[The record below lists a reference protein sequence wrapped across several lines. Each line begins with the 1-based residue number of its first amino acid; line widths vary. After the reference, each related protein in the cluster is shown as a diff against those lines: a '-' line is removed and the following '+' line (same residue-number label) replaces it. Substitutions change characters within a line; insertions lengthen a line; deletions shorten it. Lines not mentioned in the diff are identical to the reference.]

1 MASELKRLIEQ
12 VSREKGIDRQ
22 TLIHTLEEAIKSAIR
37 KKFGSKLDL
46 DVTFNEEY
54 GEIEAFQFKE
64 VVEEVVDP
72 DKQVL
77 LAEALKLDSESEIG
91 DELGI
96 KMDTETLGRIAAQSA
111 KQVIIQK
118 MKDAER
124 EVVYDEFKGRKG
136 EVVNGI
142 IQRVDK
148 GAILV
153 NIGQAEAILPQKE
166 QIPREVFRQGD
177 RIRSYILDVKKI
189 SKGPQIVL
197 SRTHPHFLI
206 QLFHSEVPEISE
218 GIVSVISAAR
228 EPGSRA
234 KIAVISKD
242 SDVDPVGACVGMKGT
257 RVQNVV
263 QELRGEKIDII
274 PWNMDPAKFVVNG
287 LAPAIISK
295 VIIDQANRSME
306 VIVPDDQLSLAI
318 GKRGQNVRLASK
330 LTNWRIDV
338 KSESR
343 YERQKQVGYQSLL
356 RIPGLSSEI
365 ADKLYESGIGSLE
378 EFLETSPVELEDTT
392 RLSASTLEMMR
403 TEARK
408 LLQKDEKEDAGE
420 GPEEETE
427 SPGETAPE
435 RRERGRWRGSRRRN
449 RKPRGAAGRFRPG
462 PGRIDHTAKARP
474 HTCANMPCV
483 HAEKAQRETGAPC
496 PGP

>member
-22 TLIHTLEEAIKSAIR
+22 TLIQTLEEAIKSAIR
-37 KKFGSKLDL
+37 KRYGAKLDL

-64 VVEEVVDP
+64 VVEEVSDP
-72 DKQVL
+72 DKQVI
-77 LAEALKLDSESEIG
+77 LAEAQKLDSESEVG

-96 KMDTETLGRIAAQSA
+96 RMETEMLGRIAAQSA

-124 EVVYDEFKGRKG
+124 EVVYEEFKGRKG
-136 EVVNGI
+136 EIVNGI

-148 GAILV
+148 GSLLV
-153 NIGQAEAILPQKE
+153 NVGQAEAVLPQKE
-166 QIPREVFRQGD
+166 QIPREIFRQGD
-177 RIRSYILDVKKI
+177 RIRSYVLEVKKI

-218 GIVSVISAAR
+218 GIVSIISAAR

-295 VIIDQANRSME
+295 VIVDQANRSME

-343 YERQKQVGYQSLL
+343 YERQKQAGYQALL
-356 RIPGLSSEI
+356 RIPGLSSEM

-378 EFLETSPVELEDTT
+378 EFLDVPLLELEDTT
-392 RLSASTLEMMR
+392 RLSASTLEMMK
-403 TEARK
+403 TEARG
-408 LLQKDEKEDAGE
+408 LLRRDD
-420 GPEEETE
+420 TE
-427 SPGETAPE
+427 QPA
-435 RRERGRWRGSRRRN
+435 
-449 RKPRGAAGRFRPG
+449 
-462 PGRIDHTAKARP
+462 
-474 HTCANMPCV
+474 V
-483 HAEKAQRETGAPC
+483 EKANEVEGQPETDTDGQPKMEVEGQPEVEAGSPDAE
-496 PGP
+496 PVAQETTEQEMHADSDQAQEG

>member
-1 MASELKRLIEQ
+1 MASELKRLIDQ

-22 TLIHTLEEAIKSAIR
+22 TLIHTLEEAIKSAI
-37 KKFGSKLDL
+37 KKKYGSRLDL

-64 VVEEVVDP
+64 VVEELTDP
-72 DKQVL
+72 DKQVS
-77 LAEALKLDSESEIG
+77 LAEAKKLDSESEVG

-96 KMDTETLGRIAAQSA
+96 RMDTETLGRIAAQSA

-124 EVVYDEFKGRKG
+124 EVVYDEFKSRKG
-136 EVVNGI
+136 EIVNGI
-142 IQRVDK
+142 VQRVDK
-148 GAILV
+148 GGMIV
-153 NIGQAEAILPQKE
+153 NIGQAEAVLPPKE

-177 RIRSYILDVKKI
+177 RIRAYVVDVKKI

-218 GIVSVISAAR
+218 AIVSIISAAR

-274 PWNMDPAKFVVNG
+274 PWNMDPAKFVVNA

-295 VIIDQANRSME
+295 VIIDQANRNME

-343 YERQKQVGYQSLL
+343 YERQKQAGYQALL
-356 RIPGLSSEI
+356 RIPGLTTDM
-365 ADKLYESGIGSLE
+365 ADKLYEAGIGSLE
-378 EFLETSPVELEDTT
+378 EFLETSSLELEDVT
-392 RLSASTLEMMR
+392 RLSTATLDTLR
-403 TEARK
+403 SEAQK
-408 LLQKDEKEDAGE
+408 LLDSDQEHKQSPTAVEPEPRDEADEQAATD
-420 GPEEETE
+420 PE
-427 SPGETAPE
+427 P
-435 RRERGRWRGSRRRN
+435 
-449 RKPRGAAGRFRPG
+449 
-462 PGRIDHTAKARP
+462 
-474 HTCANMPCV
+474 
-483 HAEKAQRETGAPC
+483 AQE
-496 PGP
+496 

>member
-1 MASELKRLIEQ
+1 MASELKRLIDQ

-22 TLIHTLEEAIKSAIR
+22 TLIHTLEEAIKSAI
-37 KKFGSKLDL
+37 KKKYGSRLDL
-46 DVTFNEEY
+46 DVTYNEEY
-54 GEIEAFQFKE
+54 GELEAFQFKE
-64 VVEEVVDP
+64 VVEEVTDP
-72 DKQVL
+72 DKQVQ
-77 LAEALKLDSESEIG
+77 LAEALKLDAESEIG

-96 KMDTETLGRIAAQSA
+96 RMDTETLGRIAAQSA

-124 EVVYDEFKGRKG
+124 EVVYDEFKSRKG

-166 QIPREVFRQGD
+166 QIPREIFRQGD
-177 RIRSYILDVKKI
+177 RIRAYIFDVKKI

-218 GIVSVISAAR
+218 GIVSIISAAR

-274 PWNMDPAKFVVNG
+274 PWNMDPAKFVVNA

-343 YERQKQVGYQSLL
+343 YERQKQAGYQSLL
-356 RIPGLSSEI
+356 RIPGLSTEL

-378 EFLETSPVELEDTT
+378 EFIEAPLVEIEDTT
-392 RLSASTLEMMR
+392 RLTASTLETMR
-403 TEARK
+403 TEAGK
-408 LLQKDEKEDAGE
+408 LLEVSSESKPAEVSIEQPE
-420 GPEEETE
+420 GDQEQLE
-427 SPGETAPE
+427 
-435 RRERGRWRGSRRRN
+435 
-449 RKPRGAAGRFRPG
+449 
-462 PGRIDHTAKARP
+462 
-474 HTCANMPCV
+474 
-483 HAEKAQRETGAPC
+483 AE
-496 PGP
+496 